1 MTLINFVAANQKNYA
16 FNLLSVFIMVF
27 WSVQYLLQYLLV
39 QTQLSDQ
46 LLQPLILILQLP
58 QTPQFRHARPGKFF
72 LPVNGMDYLL
82 PLRLTVRNVLTR
94 RITMNIV
101 FLGIDLAKNVFQLCG
116 LNQAGKLTISG
127 VGSIFLIRKLKQYSD
142 NQKPVS
148 VSPKLKALVL
158 KRPRPLLLL
167 LAKELNLRMVAT
179 LLHGWVWFHA
189 SIRVAT
195 GRC

>member
-1 MTLINFVAANQKNYA
+1 MSPPGASEPASEL
-16 FNLLSVFIMVF
+16 
-27 WSVQYLLQYLLV
+27 LLQYLLQHLPV

-101 FLGIDLAKNVFQLCG
+101 FLGLIWLKMFFIS
-116 LNQAGKLTISG
+116 AG
-127 VGSIFLIRKLKQYSD
+127 
-142 NQKPVS
+142 
-148 VSPKLKALVL
+148 
-158 KRPRPLLLL
+158 
-167 LAKELNLRMVAT
+167 
-179 LLHGWVWFHA
+179 
-189 SIRVAT
+189 
-195 GRC
+195 